1 VKRLVGPLFVALLLL
16 GAALPGTA
24 IAASTQTASSASHW
38 PHTITLPGATSAEG
52 IARGRGNTFYAG
64 DLVQGDIYRGNVRT
78 GKVSLFIDAPAGR
91 FAAGMKADLRHN
103 LLFVAGGPTGQAYVY
118 DLKSGATVASF
129 QLGTAPS
136 TFVNDVVVTGGFAYF
151 TDSVQP
157 HLYRIPI
164 HRNGTVGTASQLALT
179 GPAANITGAFNVNGI
194 AAAPGGKYLILSHST
209 DGTLYRVNRKT
220 GASVAIAG
228 ATLPNVDGILLDG
241 HRIWAVQNTNN
252 QITELRL
259 SRWFTKATVRKVIT
273 DSAFE
278 TPTAVAKFGHRL
290 AVVNAKF
297 DTGFPPT
304 ATSFEVVVVKR

>member
-1 VKRLVGPLFVALLLL
+1 
-16 GAALPGTA
+16 
-24 IAASTQTASSASHW
+24 
-38 PHTITLPGATSAEG
+38 
-52 IARGRGNTFYAG
+52 
-64 DLVQGDIYRGNVRT
+64 
-78 GKVSLFIDAPAGR
+78 
-91 FAAGMKADLRHN
+91 MKADLRHN

-304 ATSFEVVVVKR
+304 ATSFEVVVVKREPRLPVAFQAVVPPTTVIQIGSSRIASGAAANRSPSITVRSASLPGSIEPRRSSRWSARAASIV